1 MIALDILYAVL
12 VLVLVVL
19 GLAVIF
25 GMLRVINMA
34 HGEKI
39 MLGGYAVYIAEQQ
52 QWPFWLGVVLAL
64 LVTAVLGALI
74 YVLIIRRI
82 RLRLLDTI
90 LATWGV
96 SIVLK
101 QAITLLFGPAGQH
114 VSTPITATVMLFGEA
129 YPLYRLLVM
138 VVSVVAVLLLYLLF
152 FTTRFGRRARAVMCN
167 ATLAACVGINRER
180 MNLLSFMIGS
190 MIAGLAGA
198 MIAPLISIS
207 PLLGDDYLIPAFL
220 SVLIGGLG
228 SIAAPIAGASVIAG
242 VESGASLLFD
252 PVVAQIL
259 MLCIAVLL
267 LKLFPAGLK
276 LGLSQWLAKRRR

>member
-1 MIALDILYAVL
+1 MIALDIIYAIL

-34 HGEKI
+34 HGEKV

-52 QWPFWLGVVLAL
+52 QWHFAVGVVLA
-64 LVTAVLGALI
+64 VAMTAAVGALV
-74 YVLIIRRI
+74 YVLVIRRI
-82 RLRLLDTI
+82 RARLLDTI

-101 QAITLLFGPAGQH
+101 QGVTLLFGPAGQH
-114 VSTPITATVMLFGEA
+114 VSAPLSASVTLFGEA

-138 VVSVVAVLLLYLLF
+138 SISVLTLVLLYALF
-152 FTTRFGRRARAVMCN
+152 FKTRFGMRARAVMSN
-167 ATLAACVGINRER
+167 ATLSACVGIHRER
-180 MNLLSFMIGS
+180 MNVLSFMVGS

-228 SIAAPIAGASVIAG
+228 SIAAPIAGAGVIAG
-242 VESGASLLFD
+242 VETGASMLFD
-252 PVVAQIL
+252 PVVAQL
-259 MLCIAVLL
+259 VMLCVAVLL
-267 LKLFPAGLK
+267 LKLFPAGLFNRK
-276 LGLSQWLAKRRR
+276 H

>member
-12 VLVLVVL
+12 ILVLVVL

-34 HGEKI
+34 HGEKV
-39 MLGGYAVYIAEQQ
+39 MLGGYAVYVAEQQ
-52 QWPFWLGVVLAL
+52 NWPFIVGVALAL
-64 LVTAVLGALI
+64 MTTALVGVLVYI
-74 YVLIIRRI
+74 FVIRRI

-101 QAITLLFGPAGQH
+101 QSITLLFGPAGQH
-114 VSTPITATVMLFGEA
+114 VHTPVTASVTLLGEV

-138 VVSVVAVLLLYLLF
+138 GVSVIAVLLLYVVF
-152 FTTRFGRRARAVMCN
+152 FRTRFGMRARAVMSN
-167 ATLAACVGINRER
+167 ATLSACVGIHRER
-180 MNLLSFMIGS
+180 MNVLSFMLGS

-228 SIAAPIAGASVIAG
+228 SIAAPIAGAGVIAG
-242 VESGASLLFD
+242 VESGASILFD
-252 PVVAQIL
+252 PVVAQMV
-259 MLCIAVLL
+259 MLSVAVIL
-267 LKLFPAGLK
+267 LKIFPAGL
-276 LGLSQWLAKRRR
+276 SSAMFWRRH

>member
-1 MIALDILYAVL
+1 MIALDMVYAIL

-34 HGEKI
+34 HGEKV
-39 MLGGYAVYIAEQQ
+39 MLGGYAVYVAEQQ
-52 QWPFWLGVVLAL
+52 QWHFVVGVALAL
-64 LVTAVLGALI
+64 AVTAAVGALV
-74 YVLIIRRI
+74 YVLVIRRI
-82 RLRLLDTI
+82 RARLLDTI

-101 QAITLLFGPAGQH
+101 QGVTLLFGPAGQH
-114 VSTPITATVMLFGEA
+114 VNAPVSVSVTLFGEA

-138 VVSVVAVLLLYLLF
+138 GVSVVAVLALYVLF
-152 FTTRFGRRARAVMCN
+152 FQTRFGRRARAVMSN
-167 ATLAACVGINRER
+167 ATLSACVGIHRER
-180 MNLLSFMIGS
+180 MNVLSFMVGS

-228 SIAAPIAGASVIAG
+228 SIAAPIAGAGVIAG
-242 VESGASLLFD
+242 VESGASMLFD
-252 PVVAQIL
+252 PVVAQMV
-259 MLCIAVLL
+259 MLCVAVIL
-267 LKLFPAGLK
+267 LKLFPSGLFN
-276 LGLSQWLAKRRR
+276 RRR